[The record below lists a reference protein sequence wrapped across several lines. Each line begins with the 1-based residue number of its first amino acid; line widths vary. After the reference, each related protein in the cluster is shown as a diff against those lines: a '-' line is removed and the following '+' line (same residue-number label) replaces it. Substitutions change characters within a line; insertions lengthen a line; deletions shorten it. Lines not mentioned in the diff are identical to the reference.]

1 MKQSFYNYL
10 TWSMCLNE
18 MKYCLQMLV
27 QQVQVQLQ
35 LQFEMGLEL
44 VVVVLLQLLSALVR
58 VLLQLLSA
66 LVKVL
71 LYILLLI
78 IITFTNLSQK
88 NPLFTFGGNEG
99 REVFLM
105 LVPSCSIK
113 TWLRSWQ
120 ALSDRCMQNS
130 WEWLL
135 AQHGRNQV

>member
-18 MKYCLQMLV
+18 MKYCLQ
-27 QQVQVQLQ
+27 QVQLQ

-78 IITFTNLSQK
+78 IITFTNISQK
-88 NPLFTFGGNEG
+88 NPLFTFARNEG
-99 REVFLM
+99 GRCFFFPQLLYKDLAEKLAT
-105 LVPSCSIK
+105 VPEN
-113 TWLRSWQ
+113 LRWQ
-120 ALSDRCMQNS
+120 ASDRCMQNS
-130 WEWLL
+130 WEWLS